1 MEYLGEHMPSK
12 LDTLISQCSSWD
24 NFVKLLNSLPKGQT
38 KDKGDLF
45 ERLTQVYLQT
55 HPTYSSKLKHVY
67 LLNDK
72 TIPERLRDKLNLPEN
87 DEGIDLICETN
98 SGEFWSVQ
106 CKYKSDQSSAL
117 TYKEL
122 STFNSLSFNSCKGIS
137 LGLVVHTSTKPVK
150 KSHLMPKVKEIGL
163 EKWLDISEADWKR
176 ITKVCR
182 SNKLEPPKKR
192 NPLRHQKAAIED
204 AHKHFVTNKKKRGK
218 LIMPCGTGKS
228 LTAYWIAQSLKAK
241 TIVVAVP
248 SLALV
253 RQSLADWTAE
263 YLAEGMKP
271 EWMAVCSDQTVG
283 LTRDADSTVATVYEM
298 GIPTNPSDEELDSFL
313 KRRSAAPKIVFT
325 TYQSADKLCSAA
337 QRNNKTFDLLIAD
350 EAHKTV
356 GRKDKSFATLL
367 FDENVKFKKRLFMT
381 ATERVYNAA
390 KDNVVSMDDTAIY
403 GTTCHQLTF
412 KRAIETKVICDYKI
426 VTIAVSETEVQALI
440 EAREN
445 LSVKSENTQFETDGQ
460 SLAAGIAVNK
470 AFKKY
475 RIKHALT
482 FHSSIKR
489 ARDFCHQQ
497 NNIPNALKVVNSYI
511 SSKNSA
517 GERAQL
523 LKAFAE
529 EDFSLISNA
538 RCLTEGIDVKAIDC
552 VTFVDPKKST
562 VDIVQAAGRAM
573 RQSKETGK
581 DWGYVIL
588 PLLIEDGESI
598 QDLKASDKFSDILK
612 IIVSLS
618 TQDER
623 IKEELKNHTV
633 NKRKTDKS
641 KLVIDEDLSE
651 LLSVEL
657 SVIENSLR
665 TVVWE
670 KVGKANWMP
679 FEEARAFVRKLKLSG
694 LRDWQKYKKFGD
706 LPSDIPRTPNLVYAN
721 SGWRGMGDWLGTF
734 RVREK
739 EFWPFERARKYS
751 RGLALNSVA
760 EWTAYVKSDARHPKL
775 PWSPSSYYK
784 NSGWVS
790 MGDWLGNG
798 NIAPKDITFRPFD
811 EAREFVRSLG
821 LTGQPK
827 WVEYTKSKD
836 FPKDIPKAPH
846 AKYQMQGWN
855 GYSDWLGNNR
865 LGTNEKY
872 WDYNTARNY
881 VRKLKL
887 KNSQEWLD
895 YSKSPNKPRLL
906 PASPENVYKGKGW
919 IGYAD
924 FIGRRNI
931 AKGYKTFLPFKEARA
946 FVRKLN
952 LSNNSEWRAY
962 TKSIEFPDFIPAVPE
977 NTYKAKGW
985 NGYGDWLGSGYIA
998 NRDRVYKSFESAR
1011 IFAQTLKLR
1020 NATEWRAKIHS
1031 GEMPDDVP
1039 ATPDRI
1045 YRDSGWKGWGDFLGT
1060 GNKAPGT
1067 QKWRKFSE
1075 ARKFSRSLKLQN
1087 EREWRKFAKSEN
1099 RPSDIPYSPDKV
1111 YKERGWINFQDFL
1124 GFTIDRKKKF
1134 RPFEEAR
1141 TFVRTLGLKSFNEWR
1156 IWASSGARP
1165 SDIPNAPETIYKGK
1179 GWIGHPD
1186 WMGYD
1191 KKR

>member
-1 MEYLGEHMPSK
+1 MPSK
-12 LDTLISQCSSWD
+12 IDTRISQCSSWD
-24 NFVKLLNSLPKGQT
+24 DFVELVNTLPKSNT
-38 KDKGDLF
+38 TEKGDYF

-98 SGEFWSVQ
+98 SGEYWSVQ

-192 NPLRHQKAAIED
+192 NPLRHQKVAITD

-263 YLAEGMKP
+263 YLAEGIKP
-271 EWMAVCSDQTVG
+271 EWIAVCSDQTVG
-283 LTRDADSTVATVYEM
+283 STKDADSTVATVYEM

-313 KRRSAAPKIVFT
+313 KRRSTTPKIVFT
-325 TYQSADKLCSAA
+325 TYQSADKLCNAA

-412 KRAIETKVICDYKI
+412 KKAIDAKIICDYKI
-426 VTIAVSETEVQALI
+426 VTIAVSKTEVQALI
-440 EAREN
+440 DAKEN
-445 LSVKSENTQFETDGQ
+445 LSVKSGNVQFETDAQ
-460 SLAAGIAVNK
+460 SLAAGIALNK

-475 RIKHALT
+475 GIKHALT

-489 ARDFCHQQ
+489 ASNFCHQQ
-497 NNIPNALKVVNSYI
+497 ENIPNTLEVVNSHI

-517 GERAQL
+517 GERAKL

-529 EDFSLISNA
+529 EKYSLISNA
-538 RCLTEGIDVKAIDC
+538 RCLTEGVDIKAIDC

-581 DWGYVIL
+581 DWGYIIL
-588 PLLIEDGESI
+588 PLLIEDDESLEDI
-598 QDLKASDKFSDILK
+598 KASNKFSDILK
-612 IIVSLS
+612 IITSLS

-623 IKEELKNHTV
+623 IKEELKNHFL
-633 NKRKTDKS
+633 NKKKADTS
-641 KLVIDEDLSE
+641 KIVFDEDLAE

-670 KVGKANWMP
+670 KTAKVNWMP
-679 FEEARAFVRKLKLSG
+679 FKEARTFVRKLKLRG
-694 LRDWQKYKKFGD
+694 LRGWQEYKKAGN
-706 LPSDIPRTPNLVYAN
+706 LPADIPRTPNLVYSN
-721 SGWRGMGDWLGTF
+721 SGWNGMGDWLGTF
-734 RVREK
+734 NVREK
-739 EFWPFERARKYS
+739 EFWPFERARKFS
-751 RGLALNSVA
+751 RSLGLSSSS
-760 EWTAYVKSDARHPKL
+760 EWTSYVKSSARHPKI
-775 PWSPSSYYK
+775 PWSPAAYYK
-784 NSGWVS
+784 DNGWEGF
-790 MGDWLGNG
+790 GDWLGTG
-798 NIAPKDITFRPFD
+798 TLAPKDLVFRPFK
-811 EAREFVRSLG
+811 EAREFVRGLSLSSNND
-821 LTGQPK
+821 
-827 WVEYTKSKD
+827 WREYTKQND
-836 FPKDIPKAPH
+836 FPADIPKAPWY
-846 AKYQMQGWN
+846 AYRFNGWL
-855 GYSDWLGNNR
+855 GMPDWLGTNR
-865 LGTNEKY
+865 LNKGEQYWSYEK
-872 WDYNTARNY
+872 AKKY
-881 VRKLKL
+881 VTKLNL
-887 KNSQEWLD
+887 QNSQEWLN
-895 YSKSPNKPRLL
+895 YSKSSDKPRLL
-906 PASPENVYKGKGW
+906 PASPENAYKGKGW

-931 AKGYKTFLPFKEARA
+931 AKGYKTFLPFKEARE
-946 FVRKLN
+946 FVRKLK
-952 LSNNSEWRAY
+952 LSNNSEWRKY
-962 TKSIEFPDFIPAVPE
+962 TKSSEFPDFIPAAPE
-977 NTYKAKGW
+977 RNYKAEGW
-985 NGYGDWLGSGYIA
+985 TGYGDWLGSGYIA
-998 NRDRVYKSFESAR
+998 NRDREYKSFESAR
-1011 IFAQTLKLR
+1011 IFAQTLKLK
-1020 NATEWRAKIHS
+1020 NSTEWRAKIHS

-1045 YRDSGWKGWGDFLGT
+1045 YRNSGWKGWGDFLGT

-1075 ARKFSRSLKLQN
+1075 ARKFARSLKLQN

-1111 YKERGWINFQDFL
+1111 YKEIGWINFQNFL

-1141 TFVRTLGLKSFNEWR
+1141 TFVRTLELKSFNEWR
-1156 IWASSGARP
+1156 TWASSGARP